1 MQEQVQTLAEV
12 IREARVRARL
22 SMREL
27 ARRSGLSAAQISRIE
42 AGEVERPVAETLVRL
57 AKALGRDAQLLL
69 VFAGHIRGARAQQ
82 LLRQA
87 IEVLPEPSR
96 AEHAPALSRLDAES
110 ERERRLRDE
119 LADAERALTGI
130 QQDLDATRERVSAE
144 PPREARKRLREVG
157 MLAQRRAVEVAQK
170 RRQLEQLE
178 DAPSEENCA
187 LAGRLFLDTA
197 AGGEVLEAWRQ
208 YSGQITPDDPELR
221 QLLEAW
227 RQLGHERRKKVLEFS
242 QEQLALSLLRAET
255 SDPRVCPDP
264 GGGIRD
270 RPQPARLDG
279 RERRTRTCRLE
290 AAGGAR
296 QGTVR
301 GAGRSV
307 IGDLFRVA
315 AAGQPRRLVTGV
327 AFAVLA
333 IAASVLVA
341 RRLTDSSWPLANV
354 QPLFAAAAGFAY
366 MASFVFRARGWHR
379 LFPPGQCPDQARCL
393 ASVGAAAASG
403 AVLPFRLDY
412 LVKVGVLRKLGGIRI
427 GLEAIVL
434 SIISLGMI
442 DAIAM
447 LPLAISATATS

>member
-1 MQEQVQTLAEV
+1 MQQHVQTLAEV
-12 IREARVRARL
+12 IRDARLLARL

-69 VFAGHIRGARAQQ
+69 VFTGHIRGARAQQ
-82 LLRQA
+82 LLRRA

-96 AEHAPALSRLDAES
+96 AEHTPALSRLDADS

-157 MLAQRRAVEVAQK
+157 VLAQRRAVEVAQK
-170 RRQLEQLE
+170 RRRLEQLE

-197 AGGEVLEAWRQ
+197 AGEVLEAWRQ
-208 YSGQITPDDPELR
+208 YSDQITPDDPELR

-242 QEQLALSLLRAET
+242 QEQLALSLLRAERAILGSVQT
-255 SDPRVCPDP
+255 PEEAFEVVRNLSAWTPES
-264 GGGIRD
+264 GG
-270 RPQPARLDG
+270 
-279 RERRTRTCRLE
+279 TRSRLE

-296 QGTVR
+296 QGT
-301 GAGRSV
+301 GG
-307 IGDLFRVA
+307 G
-315 AAGQPRRLVTGV
+315 P
-327 AFAVLA
+327 
-333 IAASVLVA
+333 
-341 RRLTDSSWPLANV
+341 
-354 QPLFAAAAGFAY
+354 
-366 MASFVFRARGWHR
+366 
-379 LFPPGQCPDQARCL
+379 
-393 ASVGAAAASG
+393 VGA
-403 AVLPFRLDY
+403 
-412 LVKVGVLRKLGGIRI
+412 
-427 GLEAIVL
+427 
-434 SIISLGMI
+434 
-442 DAIAM
+442 
-447 LPLAISATATS
+447 